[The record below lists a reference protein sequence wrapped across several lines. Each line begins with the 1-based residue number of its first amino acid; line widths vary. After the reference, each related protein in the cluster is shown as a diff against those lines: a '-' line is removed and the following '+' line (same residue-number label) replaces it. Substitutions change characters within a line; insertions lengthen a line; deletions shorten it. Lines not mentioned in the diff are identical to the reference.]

1 MGRVDGKFADFI
13 MTEENP
19 EFRNDKKQRA
29 SGRITVQED
38 GGQIM
43 FTAVFNNLLPLDS
56 RRYRYC
62 VMLLGLN
69 HGHSIHKTLGEIRP
83 DVSGDA
89 SEIFGLNKADV
100 DGNGNGV
107 DNFSICMLVV
117 VPVMNR
123 REPYRPVLKADN
135 YNRLD
140 ELRTEHTDS
149 SAKRTDSSVQHTDLS
164 AQRTDSPVR
173 KSRYTDFY
181 EEYLKEMSRRLI
193 GIKDRCR
200 RLDLFEE
207 KWIAEQW
214 YITEDSKMFPVAS
227 AEAYDLV
234 ERYKNFL
241 FAFNDEYLLLGVPG
255 RKDEPQPD
263 KGASGFTLWHE
274 IKGSA
279 IYGYWLLAIHRK
291 TGKIVDFQGE
301 RGFTK

>member
-19 EFRNDKKQRA
+19 GFRNDKKQRA

-117 VPVMNR
+117 VPVMNW

-140 ELRTEHTDS
+140 EPRTERTDS

-181 EEYLKEMSRRLI
+181 
-193 GIKDRCR
+193 
-200 RLDLFEE
+200 
-207 KWIAEQW
+207 
-214 YITEDSKMFPVAS
+214 
-227 AEAYDLV
+227 
-234 ERYKNFL
+234 
-241 FAFNDEYLLLGVPG
+241 DEYLLLGVPG